1 MSIVFAWLA
10 VIAVVGS
17 LALVVGVF
25 ARGWSNRWAQPLSAL
40 VAVVATGGSLYYS
53 EVVGFEPCRFCW
65 FQRIAMYPLAFM
77 LVLEL
82 ISRKSLPRIQPIA
95 LAIAGG
101 GVSAYHFR
109 LQVLGE
115 TSTSCA
121 VDNPCS
127 AKWIEV
133 AGLLTL
139 PAMAGCGFFAIA
151 ILNLLAARQA
161 EIY

>member
-1 MSIVFAWLA
+1 MSIIFAWLA

-17 LALVVGVF
+17 LGLTIGVL

-40 VAVVATGGSLYYS
+40 VATVSTAGSLYYS
-53 EVVGFEPCRFCW
+53 EVVGFEPCRYCW

-82 ISRKSLPRIQPIA
+82 ISRRSLPRIQPIA
-95 LAIAGG
+95 LAVAGAG
-101 GVSAYHFR
+101 ISAYHFR
-109 LQVLGE
+109 LQILGE

-133 AGLLTL
+133 AGLMTL
-139 PAMAGCGFFAIA
+139 PSMAGCGFIAIA
-151 ILNLLAARQA
+151 ILNLLAARRV
-161 EIY
+161 EFY